1 MTESPREK
9 ALALPMKPGV
19 YIMMDAAGKVIYV
32 GKAKL
37 LKNRVSSYF
46 HGEHNQ
52 KTEAMVAKIA
62 SFDVI
67 IANSEFEALVL
78 ENYLI
83 KHHMP
88 KYNILLKDGKG
99 YPIVRIDTN
108 SDYPIF
114 ELVSEMKNDGA
125 KYLGPFG
132 ARHATYEAIE
142 AVLKAMQ
149 LPTCGKVFPRDI
161 GKGRPCLNYHMK
173 SCLAYCRPEAEK
185 AAYKEAITSAISIF
199 EGKAK
204 ELTRKLEQEMEE
216 AAENLRFEIAADR
229 RDKLR
234 AVSALQKRQLIVDV
248 SFADTD
254 VIGYYRGAAKT
265 CFTALHYV
273 GGKLL
278 GKDYELFDT
287 PFEDDEDALSGI
299 IRQYYSRKRTY
310 PKNIFLPIKLE
321 DAELLEKLFSDE
333 AGSRVFVKTPERG
346 DKVRLVE
353 TANINAKEE
362 AERASTREEKTLKT
376 LEWLGKA
383 LNLDFIPERIEAYD
397 ISNTGASEIVASMT
411 VFVKGRPL
419 KKDYRRFKIKTLEGP
434 DDYASMAEIIS
445 RRTERY
451 KTGDDKFAE
460 LPDIMF
466 IDGGANHARVARDV
480 LQQAGIEIAVFGM
493 VKDDRHRTR
502 GLISPEGEELGL
514 TGNPAAFAMVGG
526 IQEETHRFAIE
537 YHRKLRS
544 KNSFTSVLE
553 NISGVGAARREQ
565 LLKGF
570 KSVRAIKAASEE
582 ELAKVVPKSTAR
594 SVYKYF
600 HEKSGE

>member
-1 MTESPREK
+1 MTEGLREK

-46 HGEHNQ
+46 HGEHDQ
-52 KTEAMVAKIA
+52 KTEAMVSKVS

-99 YPIVRIDTN
+99 YPIVRIDT
-108 SDYPIF
+108 SCDYPVF

-132 ARHATYEAIE
+132 ARHATTEGIE
-142 AVLKAMQ
+142 AVLKALK

-173 SCLAYCRPEAEK
+173 ACFAYCRPEADK
-185 AAYKEAITSAISIF
+185 ATYKEAVNEAIAIF
-199 EGKAK
+199 EGKGR
-204 ELTRKLEQEMEE
+204 ELTQRLEREMDD
-216 AAENLRFEIAADR
+216 AAQNLRFEIAADR

-234 AVSALQKRQLIVDV
+234 SVTALQKKQLIVDM

-287 PFEDDEDALSGI
+287 PFEDDGDALSGI
-299 IRQYYSRKRTY
+299 IRQYYYRKRKY
-310 PKNIFLPIKLE
+310 PKNIFLPIKL
-321 DAELLEKLFSDE
+321 DDSELLEKMFSEE
-333 AGSRVFVKTPERG
+333 AKQRVFVKTPVKG
-346 DKVRLVE
+346 DKSKLVE
-353 TANINAKEE
+353 TANINAREE

-383 LNLDFIPERIEAYD
+383 LNLALVPARIEAYD

-411 VFVKGRPL
+411 VFYKGRPL
-419 KKDYRRFKIKTLEGP
+419 KKDYRRFKIKTLESP
-434 DDYASMAEIIS
+434 DDYASMAEILT
-445 RRTERY
+445 RRIERY
-451 KTGDDKFAE
+451 KIGDDKFAE

-466 IDGGANHARVARDV
+466 IDGGANHAKVARDV
-480 LQQAGIEIAVFGM
+480 LNRAGIELAVFGM

-514 TGNPAAFAMVGG
+514 SVNPAAFALVST
-526 IQEETHRFAIE
+526 IQDETHRFAVE

-544 KNSFTSVLE
+544 KNSFSSVLE
-553 NISGVGAARREQ
+553 NISGVGATRREQ
-565 LLKGF
+565 LLKSF

-582 ELAKVVPKSTAR
+582 ELGKVVPKSTAK
-594 SVYKYF
+594 SVYSYF

>member
-1 MTESPREK
+1 MIEALREK

-19 YIMMDAAGKVIYV
+19 YIMTDAAGKVIYV

-46 HGEHNQ
+46 HGDHDQ
-52 KTEAMVAKIA
+52 KTETMVSKVAD
-62 SFDVI
+62 FDVI

-99 YPIVRIDTN
+99 YPIVRIDIRI
-108 SDYPIF
+108 DYPVF
-114 ELVSEMKNDGA
+114 ELVSEIKNDGA

-142 AVLKAMQ
+142 AVLKALK
-149 LPTCGKVFPRDI
+149 LPTCGKTFPRDI

-173 SCLAYCRPEAEK
+173 SCLAYCRPEADK
-185 AAYKEAITSAISIF
+185 AQYKEAMNAAAAIF

-204 ELTRKLEQEMEE
+204 ELVKKLEREMEE

-234 AVSALQKRQLIVDV
+234 AVSALQKKQLIVDM

-265 CFTALHYV
+265 CFTALHYI

-278 GKDYELFDT
+278 GKDCELFDT
-287 PFEDDEDALSGI
+287 PLEDDEDALSGV

-310 PKNIFLPIKLE
+310 PKNIFLPIKLD
-321 DAELLEKLFSDE
+321 DAELLEKMFSDE
-333 AGSRVFVKTPERG
+333 AGCRVFVKTPERG
-346 DKVRLVE
+346 DKAKLIE
-353 TANINAKEE
+353 TANINAREE

-383 LNLDFIPERIEAYD
+383 LGMDSAPERIEAYD
-397 ISNTGASEIVASMT
+397 ISNTGSSEIVASMT

-419 KKDYRRFKIKTLEGP
+419 KKDYRRFKIKTLEEP
-434 DDYASMAEIIS
+434 DDYASMAEVLT
-445 RRTERY
+445 RRIERY

-466 IDGGANHARVARDV
+466 IDGGANHAKVARAV
-480 LQQAGIEIAVFGM
+480 LNREGVEIAVFGM

-502 GLISPEGEELGL
+502 GLISPDGDELGL
-514 TGNPAAFAMVGG
+514 SGNPAAFALVGT

-544 KNSFTSVLE
+544 KNSFSSVLE
-553 NISGVGAARREQ
+553 NIDGVGATRREQ
-565 LLKGF
+565 LLKSF
-570 KSVRAIKAASEE
+570 KSVRAIKAATEE
-582 ELAKVVPKSTAR
+582 ELAKVVPKNTAK
-594 SVYKYF
+594 SIYSYF
-600 HEKSGE
+600 NEKSGE